1 MRDTVTRNGGVSGLA
16 LAGVLAA
23 LWVGCAVMPTAAAQ
37 ADETGAD
44 YRPSDWAEASDGV
57 SSAEIPSLTNDVGR
71 PEGHAGSQLPLGL
84 GLLAL
89 GLVGLVCGL
98 AATLTRRL
106 GSRPASRSATVGY
119 RLAKSARS

>member
-1 MRDTVTRNGGVSGLA
+1 MRDSVTRNGGISTLA

-23 LWVGCAVMPTAAAQ
+23 LGVGCAVMGTAAAQ
-37 ADETGAD
+37 ADETGGD
-44 YRPSDWAEASDGV
+44 YRPSDWAEASDAA
-57 SSAEIPSLTNDVGR
+57 SSADIPSLTNDVGR

-106 GSRPASRSATVGY
+106 GPRRASRLANVGY
-119 RLAKSARS
+119 RLEKSARS